1 MKNIFLNGLN
11 DIAPKELNPHYTATQ
26 LPGSRL
32 FSKTVCE
39 PSYQKDRLKMA
50 IFLPISKQIQHL
62 KVNPEIEDLY
72 K

>member
-1 MKNIFLNGLN
+1 MMKNIFLNGLN

-39 PSYQKDRLKMA
+39 PS
-50 IFLPISKQIQHL
+50 
-62 KVNPEIEDLY
+62 
-72 K
+72 